1 MQKREAR
8 IAKWVLF
15 LSLSLLASVGIG
27 SAAAQTA
34 TGTINGTVTDPQG
47 LSMSGVTVN
56 VKDVDTGTDHIFT
69 SNETGLYVAPLLE
82 PGNYEIVASK
92 DGFNTIEQKG
102 VTLLVAQTLTVDI
115 KMSLKTQEGTV
126 TVTSELP
133 LIETDKT
140 EQSRAITENLVAN
153 LPTNGRRWEDFVL
166 LTPGVTTDGTS
177 GLSAFHGISGLYN
190 NNSVDGA
197 NHNQAFFSA
206 SRGRASVVS
215 YVYSADSIKEFQVGG
230 SNYNAEF
237 GQAVGGIVNAVT
249 KSGTNQ
255 YHGDLF
261 YNLRYPS
268 LNALDPLAKTSAA
281 PNGTIATQTV
291 HQKQEFGGSIGGPI
305 WKDKLFFFGTYDG
318 FRKVNPIQY
327 TTSQTS

>member
-8 IAKWVLF
+8 IAKWALF
-15 LSLSLLASVGIG
+15 FSVSLLALVGIG

-47 LSMSGVTVN
+47 LSMSAVTVN

-133 LIETDKT
+133 LIETEKT
-140 EQSRAITENLVAN
+140 EQSQAITENLVAEFADQRPPLGRFRAAHPGRHHGRHLRIVV
-153 LPTNGRRWEDFVL
+153 LPRYLR
-166 LTPGVTTDGTS
+166 
-177 GLSAFHGISGLYN
+177 
-190 NNSVDGA
+190 SV
-197 NHNQAFFSA
+197 Q
-206 SRGRASVVS
+206 
-215 YVYSADSIKEFQVGG
+215 Q
-230 SNYNAEF
+230 
-237 GQAVGGIVNAVT
+237 Q
-249 KSGTNQ
+249 
-255 YHGDLF
+255 
-261 YNLRYPS
+261 
-268 LNALDPLAKTSAA
+268 
-281 PNGTIATQTV
+281 
-291 HQKQEFGGSIGGPI
+291 FGG
-305 WKDKLFFFGTYDG
+305 
-318 FRKVNPIQY
+318 R
-327 TTSQTS
+327 SQ